1 MSIMCRL
8 LFFLLF
14 SHLLV
19 YKVVAQEMLAYT
31 PTITSP
37 KGFSLVDIVF
47 SKRTAGENEI
57 KAGAN
62 GRLMTG
68 LVKIDFFCHF
78 GAFRLC

>member
-1 MSIMCRL
+1 M
-8 LFFLLF
+8 
-14 SHLLV
+14 

-37 KGFSLVDIVF
+37 KSFSLVDIVF

-57 KAGAN
+57 RAGAN

-68 LVKIDFFCHF
+68 LDKIECNLFFPLDFFCHF